1 MRASNLFQRTLARLR
16 DGERGFALLEVV
28 IAMVI
33 IFLALSV
40 LAYTALVGFR
50 NAGLARQRQVGTA
63 IADKLVEETK
73 GLSWTNTISHGL
85 SDSDLSG
92 DPSIVQCGTT
102 YNYNSC
108 WTRTNNYPFII
119 CLQDFINTSFTE
131 VGCDKKDTQEIHIIM
146 IKLCHAHP
154 FNEACII
161 TIC

>member
-1 MRASNLFQRTLARLR
+1 PPNPKRLLARFDTTYAMRASSLFQRTLARLR

-50 NAGLARQRQVGTA
+50 NAGLARQRQVATA

-85 SDSDLSG
+85 SDSRSEEHT
-92 DPSIVQCGTT
+92 SE
-102 YNYNSC
+102 
-108 WTRTNNYPFII
+108 
-119 CLQDFINTSFTE
+119 LQSPDHL
-131 VGCDKKDTQEIHIIM
+131 VCRLLLDKKNTRR
-146 IKLCHAHP
+146 
-154 FNEACII
+154 
-161 TIC
+161 